1 LAAVVLLAALI
12 LVLVLQRLEAIRY
25 SLLLLRLV
33 VDTEQEQIQQAV
45 QVDQVAA
52 VVLWPPEQLTAALET
67 LLLQAQAKVT
77 AAAAMAVRHR
87 MTTYLVVAAGLRL
100 LVELLLY
107 LEQLRGLVEMELLQL
122 FQVLA
127 LRMPA
132 VAVVVFIQV
141 ELEPVALVELA
152 GVVLV

>member
-45 QVDQVAA
+45 QVDQVVA

-87 MTTYLVVAAGLRL
+87 MTTYLVVAAALRL

-107 LEQLRGLVEMELLQL
+107 LEQLRVLVEMELLQL

-127 LRMPA
+127 LRMP
-132 VAVVVFIQV
+132 VVVVVVFIQA
-141 ELEPVALVELA
+141 ELEPVVLVELA